1 MSKASYEYTHER
13 ALEDCIL
20 LNTKGPNGRIDWKN
34 LHNHDANCTYCHRIG
49 KYMEICGDDGNTIQY
64 FTTAKC
70 GDKLRI
76 NPYIVAHCFRVK
88 PDNLF
93 ITNSRKQ
100 ENVIQYT
107 YTQWKIDWPYSKP
120 YDERW
125 TLKLAMWNLMDHKF
139 DQMTEEQVELL
150 RQLVSRSV
158 LE

>member
-1 MSKASYEYTHER
+1 MSESTFKYTHEQ

-20 LNTKGPNGRIDWKN
+20 LPTKMEKYDFSKMRQR
-34 LHNHDANCTYCHRIG
+34 DANCTYCHRIG
-49 KYMEICGDDGNTIQY
+49 KYMQICGDDGNTIEY
-64 FTTAKC
+64 FTTKKC
-70 GDKLRI
+70 GDKLQI

-93 ITNSRKQ
+93 ITNSREQ
-100 ENVIQYT
+100 EVIIRWT
-107 YTQWKIDWPYSKP
+107 HKQWKSDWPP
-120 YDERW
+120 YNDQRW

-139 DQMTEEQVELL
+139 DNMTEEQVDLL